1 MMSTSPLLLAISLR
15 LFLIVGADR
24 NCNKHLSG
32 KTISS
37 DAIGDIEKKGS
48 FKIFTNNLEDDPYIL
63 YKFRDSIAIASS
75 KKGHIVT
82 VNRRLDIDSQF
93 YAFLNTQKS
102 KEYLS
107 IVISLSFNEWCRYDI
122 CVSCNGKDR
131 KPTVNGDKRPD
142 VAYFKWSKGIDF
154 VGPRY
159 RTDYRTTGISA
170 EYVSVGSPKI
180 VLSCYDRYR
189 EIRLRTPIG
198 HQIASIDGISCSEA
212 LKRTF
217 TIMALKTDL
226 SAREIFH
233 LGEKGKLHDFSWMYN
248 KEDFTTVVFTTLNSP
263 SKNSYWRRIPNET
276 PNTCPFLKVQEMV
289 SAHEEYKVG
298 LHENTLTLVTVYR
311 LPSNLVLECYK
322 ASKQEDSTFYSVF
335 SDAGKTHAVTIKM
348 FDCSSK
354 DNFFK
359 ILFVE
364 RIKFDEN
371 NWVTVVGSRR
381 SENDEWCSYGI
392 TPKIKNYE
400 TTTPFDAWV
409 YYDFKPKDGH
419 WNEIS
424 ADALYTS
431 LEVTAKNIKTSYDF
445 LPEAEPV
452 ARYLSL
458 ESKYTLED
466 YKFLEC
472 YLENERRHVGVI
484 KSSKNKVIVSITGFP
499 CKSNSD
505 LDIKS
510 YIHFVYNK
518 RERENYV
525 TIGSRET
532 AEDHWFCYN
541 MCLDCQTRTR
551 KHKTYILGCEPDIE
565 NIVKWSQAAVPWKRV
580 DDTSFDDEDVIS
592 NYYYQPQDY
601 NIIIMHPSKTGF
613 VLRNSFGTHFSPIV
627 LKDLNDIKK
636 VYMGFFEG
644 KKETKGYDYIDC
656 ENRSCIEQ
664 LTRDDKKIWLF
675 FYEFGQRASY
685 RYSYFVKYEDKEGCQ
700 SIIDRKKLGKGKTFG
715 HELCSDEDITT
726 YTTNF
731 NPGLT
736 MRCCTKE
743 NTAVVEN
750 DFLTLKDFDCSSK
763 VNIKNLLMFT
773 SSAEKVNKELIY
785 GVRKGDKVVCWH
797 NMVRTKEKLYTNV
810 LINYKPEVDPPH
822 QWYEEDSNNCP
833 FDTKKD
839 ILFKKVPE
847 LKNTQESSNKKI
859 TYLAM
864 TKKFAVKLECYED
877 NDGKFYSSEILLR
890 GEDLVLFSV
899 EVKRLECSSK
909 SDLQKL
915 HVSSWK
921 GLSEDYLSVGIQ
933 VGPRWCRYDAC
944 VTCKSQNFRLNIDEA
959 KPKEETRWSEPG
971 FTIISQPITFKH
983 EKDYFDGKELK
994 KKDFKKMFYSNAS
1007 VRFLIRCYKIENS
1020 YISVIASP
1028 SGVKFGTI
1036 TGINC
1041 LQNQFYEYKV
1051 VTTKGNKWILSED
1064 RLKYGNRLKEPYCW
1078 YYGCDE
1084 EKDPNEN
1091 VMIFFFFWPEESTGS
1106 LQDTNGE
1113 IQTTTKP
1120 GWRIVE
1126 SPFEPLQPEDEDNPA
1141 NDQTQ
1146 NQVSALTQTQQQ
1158 SLQKT
1163 RHLQNIDI
1171 EGKNIIKREEIIL
1184 EDITS
1189 TGSWVLVAKYRQ
1201 KYDPGFVLLCQQS
1214 ADNKYYSSVFSGEVH
1229 VLTIANHDCS
1239 PKRDSGFLIIVSID
1253 ERDKTSGKEFVFVKS
1268 SANAMF
1274 SICRKC
1280 KSVEYLPAYQAWK
1293 RSSWYQEPIMEG
1305 CTLKKTHILRGDQ
1318 VLPVGLLK
1326 GKLVAR
1332 YISDDGLY
1340 NLNCY
1345 ERNNNEHVLD
1355 IRRIL
1360 GETSAIQITGLDC
1373 STDVNSV
1380 FYFASSYGSYT
1391 VGVPLAESPQNGRN
1405 FKLKTPWCIYNA
1417 WSPTLAELTTIE
1429 PKIYNEALT
1438 NIKWIKVSLDF
1449 NLLVKQKDILLEE
1462 HEITVE
1468 ESDLKAVYLSKY
1480 ADYGRSNHYTLLC
1493 YKSGLSEHISVIKQL
1508 GSFKLAVKGLNCLSL
1523 SSLQSVFFLSLD
1535 NMKMTVGFI
1544 RLYSPKKQI
1553 WCQYD
1558 VNLSGT
1564 KTVTPAGPQQIDKVV
1579 WLDSPFEPLQPED
1592 EDNPAND
1599 QTQNQVSALT
1609 TQTQRQS
1616 LQPTKSTQNRETKNK
1631 DDEVVTASGIT
1642 TEDNTRSMVLV
1653 AKYKQEKYTVLTLLC
1668 LRSEQN
1674 EYYLSLFDND
1684 NHILT
1689 VNYDCSGVSIYL
1701 SPSDSLTI
1709 AVDKNDETNGKE
1721 FVFIWVRNKWFSVCR
1736 VCKSVTHLSLYNNG
1750 KPLEW
1755 KKELII
1761 EGCPLKA
1768 DDIYVE
1774 ENKLAVQ
1781 KDKLVA
1787 RYISEPNGYN
1797 IYCYKSEGKEHILVI
1812 RQSNRFIISIK
1823 GLDCSYSKDVNSMF
1837 LFEHPYPNVMRVY
1850 ATLPESRQNGRLLK
1864 LEHPWC
1870 VYKVY
1875 VPNVIAPEYYDK
1887 LRESIKWIEERECRA
1902 IKSRDISRLEG
1913 ISTGRVKAT
1922 YYNGRSNP
1930 FQLSCY
1936 ENALKKPHAI
1946 LSINSYEIKIDL
1958 DCASVNKIDDMFLA
1972 DEDKGSGD
1980 IIIGSRP
1987 SPTSSWCYY
1996 AIPREKDKDIKLEGE
2011 RDPSVLLSR
2020 WYMGSQAECPSVSR
2034 ANIIT
2039 SSLKVETISKTLV
2052 STYSVDVKKEKEEE
2066 LQTFILQCYRKN
2078 DKDAKYILTIAE
2090 RKESNAENRY
2100 REKLPFEDNI
2110 VFLAAFDDF
2119 DCAPESNRPLHE
2131 KVYMFTFKDGSE
2143 NILSFRSRVD
2153 TVKWCQYDICVEKCQ
2168 DSDQVFLK
2176 YAANPGGFESIKEG
2190 VLLDKNPSF
2199 KDQRLVEDDS
2209 SFEEKKFEVKRY
2221 FKKHSKTSVIQYI
2234 ILECYKISDP
2244 KSSRGV
2250 TTFFGVIKTT
2260 QGLILAKV
2268 KALNCFDDSNIFKI
2282 VLSYVMIKKGDGS
2295 GASLDLDFTTPP
2307 ELGQESWFYGSAT
2320 ADTEVILFME
2330 KSKSPHYNLWSMIRD
2345 GDDTCPTIHYTNER
2359 DIGTLLPE
2367 HELVAEYE
2375 FTPDPNSGLT
2385 KKLTLKCY
2393 EKSIMRPNEKDQ
2405 TERQFYLQVL
2415 KEDTSSL
2422 GIIQNVR
2429 RCDSLST
2436 LRDFNVKEH
2445 NEHDVKLII
2454 FTVRITCP
2462 ATFYSLI
2469 SCENC
2474 EVKNW
2479 KYYDWGN
2486 SYSKSDQWKMLP
2498 TAFCKEFQEKNIH
2511 LDDQVRD
2518 GVRKHNSLIN
2528 YSKENESTFLMTC
2541 FKIADGKFTT
2551 RVQKVDGTHVVS
2563 ITSIDC
2569 SSPETFN
2576 EYNLSEKTKRM
2587 YTYVQKNGGK
2597 TYFTFITQDEKFTQT
2612 ENWCRYDVCVECQSK
2627 EIISMVDTKSAYY
2640 GGRMKWQNGIDVSSD
2655 PKTENRDLSEG
2666 KLFSKHVNIE
2676 NNDYSMECYEVYWER
2691 YEGKSS
2697 FETIVKGPNGYLFS
2711 VKRFACDLVV
2721 KVVYLHTKYND
2732 RSYSLVRLNQKQKI
2746 TEEMKTAQEKTVFI
2760 FDEELMSNELEW
2772 KLVSNLRLSMLNF
2785 MDFTGAKI
2793 GRK

>member
-1 MMSTSPLLLAISLR
+1 MMSTSLLLLAISLT
-15 LFLIVGADR
+15 LFLLVGADR
-24 NCNKHLSG
+24 NCNKLLSG
-32 KTISS
+32 KTISF
-37 DAIGDIEKKGS
+37 DAIGDIEKKGPVE
-48 FKIFTNNLEDDPYIL
+48 IFTNHLEDEPYIL
-63 YKFRDSIAIASS
+63 YRFTDSIVIASS
-75 KKGHIVT
+75 KKGPIVT
-82 VNRRLDIDSQF
+82 VNMYLNIDSQF
-93 YAFLNTQKS
+93 YAFLNTRKS

-107 IVISLSFNEWCRYDI
+107 IGFSWSISEWCRYDI

-131 KPTVNGDKRPD
+131 KPTVNRDKRPD
-142 VAYFKWSKGIDF
+142 VDFFKWSKERDLVF
-154 VGPRY
+154 PRY
-159 RTDYRTTGISA
+159 TTDYMTTGISA

-198 HQIASIDGISCSEA
+198 HHITSIDGTSCAET
-212 LKRTF
+212 LKQTL
-217 TIMALKTDL
+217 TIMALKKDL

-233 LGEKGKLHDFSWMYN
+233 IGEGGKHRDFSWMYN
-248 KEDFTTVVFTTLNSP
+248 KDDFRTVVFTKLNSP
-263 SKNSYWRRIPNET
+263 SKNSYWKRIPNET

-298 LHENTLTLVTVYR
+298 LHKNTLTLVAVYR
-311 LPSNLVLECYK
+311 LPSKLVLECYK

-359 ILFVE
+359 TLFVE
-364 RIKFDEN
+364 RINFDEN

-381 SENDEWCSYGI
+381 SENDEWCSYSI
-392 TPKIKNYE
+392 TPKRISYG

-409 YYDFKPKDGH
+409 YYDYKPKDGH

-424 ADALYTS
+424 ADKLYTS

-458 ESKYTLED
+458 KSKHFVED

-472 YLENERRHVGVI
+472 YLENERHVGVI

-499 CKSNSD
+499 CESNSD

-551 KHKTYILGCEPDIE
+551 KHKTYILGCEPDIK

-580 DDTSFDDEDVIS
+580 DDTSYDDEDDIS
-592 NYYYQPQDY
+592 NHYFEPSN
-601 NIIIMHPSKTGF
+601 NIIIMDLSKNGYI
-613 VLRNSFGTHFSPIV
+613 LRNSLGTHFSPIV
-627 LKDLNDIKK
+627 LKDLSSIK
-636 VYMGFFEG
+636 VYMGFFEE
-644 KKETKGYDYIDC
+644 KKEKKEYGYMDC
-656 ENRSCIEQ
+656 KDRFTCMEQ

-675 FYEFGQRASY
+675 YYEFHQSDALN
-685 RYSYFVKYEDKEGCQ
+685 RYNYYSFEKYDNEHSKGCQ
-700 SIIDRKKLGKGKTFG
+700 SIIDRKKLGKCKTFG
-715 HELCSDEDITT
+715 HELCSDEDIVT

-736 MRCCTKE
+736 LSCCTKE

-785 GVRKGDKVVCWH
+785 GVRKGDKVCWH

-810 LINYKPEVDPPH
+810 LINYEPKVDPPH

-847 LKNTQESSNKKI
+847 LKNTQESSKKKI

-864 TKKFAVKLECYED
+864 IEKFTVKLECYED
-877 NDGKFYSSEILLR
+877 NDGKYYSSEILLR
-890 GEDLVLFSV
+890 RKDLVLFSV

-944 VTCKSQNFRLNIDEA
+944 VTCKSQNFRLNIDED

-971 FTIISQPITFKH
+971 FTITSRPILFTH

-994 KKDFKKMFYSNAS
+994 KKDFKKMFYSDMS

-1028 SGVKFGTI
+1028 SGVRFGTI

-1041 LQNQFYEYKV
+1041 LQNQFNKYKV
-1051 VTTKGNKWILSED
+1051 VTTKGNKWIPSED
-1064 RLKYGNRLKEPYCW
+1064 RLNYGNRLIEPFCW

-1113 IQTTTKP
+1113 IQPTTKP

-1141 NDQTQ
+1141 NDQNQ
-1146 NQVSALTQTQQQ
+1146 NQVSALTTQTQRQ
-1158 SLQKT
+1158 SLQET
-1163 RHLQNIDI
+1163 GHLQNNNI
-1171 EGKNIIKREEIIL
+1171 EGKNIIKSMEIIL
-1184 EDITS
+1184 EDIS
-1189 TGSWVLVAKYRQ
+1189 TASWALVAMYKQ
-1201 KYDPGFVLLCQQS
+1201 KYAPRFVLLCQRS
-1214 ADNKYYSSVFSGEVH
+1214 SDNKYYSSVFSDEVH
-1229 VLTIANHDCS
+1229 VLTIANHDCTPKGDS
-1239 PKRDSGFLIIVSID
+1239 PSESIIVTID
-1253 ERDKTSGKEFVFVKS
+1253 KRDKTSGEEYVFVKS
-1268 SANAMF
+1268 SADAWF
-1274 SICRKC
+1274 SVCRKC
-1280 KSVEYLPAYQAWK
+1280 KGVTYLPAYNAWENSK
-1293 RSSWYQEPIMEG
+1293 WNQEPIMEG
-1305 CTLKKTHILRGDQ
+1305 CTLKKNHILRGNQ
-1318 VLPVGLLK
+1318 VGIRK
-1326 GKLVAR
+1326 DKLVAR

-1345 ERNNNEHVLD
+1345 ESSDKEHVLD
-1355 IRRIL
+1355 IRS
-1360 GETSAIQITGLDC
+1360 GETSAIHITGLDC
-1373 STDVNSV
+1373 SKDVNSV
-1380 FYFASSYGSYT
+1380 FYFASSYPGTYT
-1391 VGVPLAESPQNGRN
+1391 VGAPLAESPQNGRH
-1405 FKLKTPWCIYNA
+1405 FKLETPWCLYNA
-1417 WSPTLAELTTIE
+1417 RIHYFFVFLTKIE
-1429 PKIYNEALT
+1429 PAFYDKDLT
-1438 NIKWIKVSLDF
+1438 KIKWTKVSLDF
-1449 NLLVKQKDILLEE
+1449 NLLLKQKDILLEE
-1462 HEITVE
+1462 DKITVK

-1480 ADYGRSNHYTLLC
+1480 SDSGRSNHYTMLC
-1493 YKSGLSEHISVIKQL
+1493 YKSGLSEQISVIKQL
-1508 GSFKLAVKGLNCLSL
+1508 GSFKLAVKGLDCSSL
-1523 SSLQSVFFLSLD
+1523 SSLQSSFFLSLD
-1535 NMKMTVGFI
+1535 SDYMKMTVGFI
-1544 RLYSPKKQI
+1544 RPEITEKQI

-1558 VNLSGT
+1558 VNFHGT
-1564 KTVTPAGPQQIDKVV
+1564 KTVTPAGPQQINKEEVV
-1579 WLDSPFEPLQPED
+1579 WLD
-1592 EDNPAND
+1592 
-1599 QTQNQVSALT
+1599 
-1609 TQTQRQS
+1609 
-1616 LQPTKSTQNRETKNK
+1616 PTKSTQNRETKNK
-1631 DDEVVTASGIT
+1631 DDVVVTASGIT
-1642 TEDNTRSMVLV
+1642 IEDNTGSMVLV

-1674 EYYLSLFDND
+1674 KYYLSLFDNN

-1689 VNYDCSGVSIYL
+1689 VNYDCSGFSSYL
-1701 SPSDSLTI
+1701 SPSNSLTI
-1709 AVDKNDETNGKE
+1709 AVDKNDKTNGKE
-1721 FVFIWVRNKWFSVCR
+1721 FVFIRIRDNWFSVCR

-1750 KPLEW
+1750 EHLKW

-1768 DDIYVE
+1768 ADIYVE

-1787 RYISEPNGYN
+1787 RYISEQNGYN

-1812 RQSNRFIISIK
+1812 KQKTRFIISIK
-1823 GLDCSYSKDVNSMF
+1823 GLDCSYSKDVNSIF
-1837 LFEHPYPNVMRVY
+1837 LFEHRDVNLMMVG
-1850 ATLPESRQNGRLLK
+1850 ATLPVSPQNGRRLK

-1870 VYKVY
+1870 VYKVHLGVRSNDI
-1875 VPNVIAPEYYDK
+1875 VPAFYDK
-1887 LRESIKWIEERECRA
+1887 PAENVKWIEESECRA
-1902 IKSRDISRLEG
+1902 IKLKDISR
-1913 ISTGRVKAT
+1913 SDVKTTGRVKAT
-1922 YYNGRSNP
+1922 YYNGRSNR
-1930 FQLSCY
+1930 FRLSCY
-1936 ENALKKPHAI
+1936 GNTLRKHAI

-1958 DCASVNKIDDMFLA
+1958 DCASVDKIDDIFLA
-1972 DEDKGSGD
+1972 DEDEGSRD

-1987 SPTSSWCYY
+1987 SPTSYWCYY
-1996 AIPREKDKDIKLEGE
+1996 AIPREKDKVIKLEGE

-2020 WYMGSQAECPSVSR
+2020 WYMGDQAECPSVSR

-2039 SSLKVETISKTLV
+2039 ISLNVETISKTLV
-2052 STYSVDVKKEKEEE
+2052 STYSVDVRKEKEEE
-2066 LQTFILQCYRKN
+2066 LQTFILQCYRRN
-2078 DKDAKYILTIAE
+2078 DIDAKYILTIAE
-2090 RKESNAENRY
+2090 RKKSNAKNRY

-2110 VFLAAFDDF
+2110 VFLAAFNDF

-2131 KVYMFTFKDGSE
+2131 KVYMFTFKDGSK

-2153 TVKWCQYDICVEKCQ
+2153 TVKWCQYDICVEKCPK
-2168 DSDQVFLK
+2168 SNQVFLK

-2190 VLLDKNPSF
+2190 VLMVKNPSF

-2209 SFEEKKFEVKRY
+2209 SFKEKKFEVKRY

-2250 TTFFGVIKTT
+2250 TTFFGIIKTT

-2268 KALNCFDDSNIFKI
+2268 KALNCFDDLNIFKI

-2307 ELGQESWFYGSAT
+2307 ELGQKSWFYGSAT

-2429 RCDSLST
+2429 CDSLST

-2454 FTVRITCP
+2454 FTVKITCP

-2640 GGRMKWQNGIDVSSD
+2640 GGEMKWQNGIDVSSD

-2676 NNDYSMECYEVYWER
+2676 NNDYSMECYEVNWE
-2691 YEGKSS
+2691 EGKSA

-2711 VKRFACDLVV
+2711 VNRFACDLVV

-2785 MDFTGAKI
+2785 MDFTGAKV